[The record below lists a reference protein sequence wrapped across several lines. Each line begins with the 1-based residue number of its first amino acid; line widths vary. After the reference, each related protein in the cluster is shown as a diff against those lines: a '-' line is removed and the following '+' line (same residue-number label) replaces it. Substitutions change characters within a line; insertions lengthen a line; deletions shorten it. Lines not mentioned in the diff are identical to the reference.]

1 MTSHERA
8 DEYFHQSLKSNNHNI
23 HQKYKMSVKR
33 DVRGRSS
40 EDKLENYHLL
50 VGAIID
56 GNLELVDHLFTQN
69 NNFNF
74 NNLNEDGN
82 SLMHIAVIS
91 KHLKIVRY
99 LAEHDVPLDTVNKDG
114 ETPLHIAA
122 KLGLLLIVDYI
133 IDVQVNQLTFLDKNG
148 NTPLHLACL
157 TNHSNVALSLCNAG
171 APLEVRNKNRKPP
184 LLCAVI
190 SSSESCVRVLLL
202 AGARADITD
211 EEGNTALHLAAA
223 QGDYLIV
230 KLLSRAVSNVD
241 IFNTAEFTPLHLAA
255 KHGHLRT
262 VRYLILAGADPS
274 ITSRNGIAPDV
285 MAYAQGHSKVGM
297 LLTKM
302 KPEKCTAWIE
312 QLRQD
317 THRMP
322 RIKLKLFGSSLVG
335 KTQLTN
341 SLYTGP
347 ISAYLK
353 KKLTTVSDFA
363 GLTGEVSPKSN
374 LYRHHYPYMWDIEAE
389 HENYTQGIDV
399 HITNEYTLWDFSGF
413 PSYYCFYDHF
423 IGDISCIH
431 LVLFNLMDSLEWR
444 RRSVRFWLD
453 FLYARIPVKGPLLFG
468 GRPTEMARV
477 ILVGTHADVVQCQ
490 KDLNGFYYDEET
502 LLFLKEITLE
512 YQDKL
517 DIHEI
522 VYLLD
527 ARDGTSLEMKQ
538 LKTYLADIRNIIVQ
552 TLPRTNSLMI
562 DLSNKLPEWTV
573 NDIFPIC
580 NLDEFAERIHEHIN
594 PLCTDEHL
602 TTLIEHLQS
611 AGNILYIPTTSH
623 HTVDTSPP
631 IIINDTNNNYF
642 HKDDLIVLNPNQLC
656 NGILGKCLSERFLH
670 RTRIT
675 GSFTLDDI
683 QLFVREQDTKILLKL
698 LESYG
703 LCVCCIV
710 KEHRRLKSRNRKKHS
725 TDCFELFEQINS
737 SGSLSRPLTPDIEHV
752 DRNGT
757 HFNHIINNNMNNN
770 NNNNSNNINDLCLSH
785 LTQFTR
791 TIVFD
796 ISQLNNDA
804 SISNEEIQIEMPR
817 LNQIPLYQGLW
828 DKNDDN
834 NKSMIY
840 SGLQLITSP
849 GQLIHLMPRIQVQLR
864 REISMNRK
872 KFIHI
877 KLLNEFNQLH
887 LKDQQDNNNNNI
899 SNDNNNNNMA
909 NHFYT
914 TSELYLN
921 SLDFN
926 FHHNF
931 NNNDRI
937 DYNSNRR
944 RTKHSRS
951 WNLIQWLHGSKIT
964 DTKGEI
970 QIFLCI
976 NEYKQVLDVFA
987 RCLPCHVHQTFALL
1001 HEIVHLITQVIS
1013 KCCPNLDLEFKL
1025 LNSNDLSK
1033 HYANPKVWDS
1043 KQLVQTLLLF
1053 IAQNSHSYRTSLCNI
1068 DVHNIKLFQNQL
1080 DPHSTNAQHHPQDD
1094 DDNNNTSEDEGEEV
1108 EEEEEEQ
1115 AINDEQQP
1123 PYVENIVIRK
1133 QRTNRKSEHLIH
1145 RKQQLIRD
1153 LFFANYQLAQEISNH
1168 LLNISSNQL
1177 PMYILQ
1183 KLAKHIDVNERDPL
1197 KFHTFLQCLCYP
1209 EMISLMNQWNQGI
1222 SLCNSTLSPTI
1233 ILLNFT
1239 SKYPIRFL
1247 EWALL
1252 SSYGIESVQ
1261 FLYNSYILLNFNQT
1275 IFNEES
1281 IKALYKDN
1289 NNNENN
1295 NNNDNN
1301 DRELSNSNH
1310 CIKCIR
1316 SSSTPRNSQM

>member
-1 MTSHERA
+1 MASHETY
-8 DEYFHQSLKSNNHNI
+8 EVSI
-23 HQKYKMSVKR
+23 ER
-33 DVRGRSS
+33 DAR
-40 EDKLENYHLL
+40 EENEIANYHLI

-56 GNLELVDHLFTQN
+56 GNLELVNHLFTQCSDS
-69 NNFNF
+69 NFE
-74 NNLNEDGN
+74 NLDEDGN

-91 KHLKIVRY
+91 KHLEIVRY
-99 LAEHDVPLDTVNKDG
+99 LAEHNVPLYAVNKDG

-133 IDVQVNQLTFLDKNG
+133 IDVGPNLLKFVDKNG

-171 APLEVRNKNRKPP
+171 ATLEVRNKDRKTP

-190 SSSESCVRVLLL
+190 TSSESCVRVLLL
-202 AGARADITD
+202 AGARVDITD
-211 EEGNTALHLAAA
+211 EEGNTALHLAAI

-230 KLLSRAVSNVD
+230 KLLSKAVSNVD
-241 IFNTAEFTPLHLAA
+241 IFNTSEFTPLHLAA

-274 ITSRNGIAPDV
+274 ITSRNGITPDV

-312 QLRQD
+312 QLRQG

-335 KTQLTN
+335 KTQLTH

-363 GLTGEVSPKSN
+363 GLTGEVSPKSS
-374 LYRHHYPYMWDIEAE
+374 LYRHQYPYMWDIEAE
-389 HENYTQGIDV
+389 HENYTHGIDV

-468 GRPTEMARV
+468 GRPTEMARI

-490 KDLNGFYYDEET
+490 KDQNGLYYDEET
-502 LLFLKEITLE
+502 LLFLKEIILE

-522 VYLLD
+522 IYLLD

-538 LKTYLADIRNIIVQ
+538 LKTYLTDVRNIIIQ

-573 NDIFPIC
+573 NDVFPIC
-580 NLDEFAERIHEHIN
+580 NLDEFAERVHEHIN

-602 TTLIEHLQS
+602 VTLIEHLQY
-611 AGNILYIPTTSH
+611 AGNILYIQTTSRNT
-623 HTVDTSPP
+623 TVNNSSAVTSDD
-631 IIINDTNNNYF
+631 NDKYYYY
-642 HKDDLIVLNPNQLC
+642 KDDLVILNPNQLC
-656 NGILGKCLSERFLH
+656 SGILGKCFSERFLH

-683 QLFVREQDTKILLKL
+683 QLFVREQDTQILLKL
-698 LESYG
+698 LESFG

-710 KEHRRLKSRNRKKHS
+710 KEHRHLKSRNKKKHS
-725 TDCFELFEQINS
+725 TDCFELFEQIS
-737 SGSLSRPLTPDIEHV
+737 SSPLSRPLTPDIEHT
-752 DRNGT
+752 DRNG
-757 HFNHIINNNMNNN
+757 NNYNSNNN
-770 NNNNSNNINDLCLSH
+770 NNGNNDLYLSNN
-785 LTQFTR
+785 TQFPK

-796 ISQLNNDA
+796 ISKLNNT
-804 SISNEEIQIEMPR
+804 SITNEEIQIEMPR

-828 DKNDDN
+828 DN
-834 NKSMIY
+834 NNNENKRMIY

-849 GQLIHLMPRIQVQLR
+849 GQFIHLMPRIQVQLR

-872 KFIHI
+872 KLIQT
-877 KLLNEFNQLH
+877 KLSNQFDRLT
-887 LKDQQDNNNNNI
+887 LKGYHNGNQNI
-899 SNDNNNNNMA
+899 N

-914 TSELYLN
+914 ISELYLN

-926 FHHNF
+926 LN
-931 NNNDRI
+931 NNNDNHI
-937 DYNSNRR
+937 TNSIYNKR
-944 RTKHSRS
+944 RTKHSHS
-951 WNLIQWLHGSKIT
+951 WNLVQWLHGSKIT
-964 DTKGEI
+964 DSKGEI

-976 NEYKQVLDVFA
+976 DEYKQVLDIFS
-987 RCLPCHVHQTFALL
+987 RCLPCHIHQTFSLL
-1001 HEIVHLITQVIS
+1001 HETVHLITQVIS
-1013 KCCPNLDLEFKL
+1013 KCCPNLDLELKL

-1033 HYANPKVWDS
+1033 HYKNPKVWDS
-1043 KQLVQTLLLF
+1043 RQLTQTLLFLV
-1053 IAQNSHSYRTSLCNI
+1053 AQNSHSHRTSLCSI
-1068 DVHNIKLFQNQL
+1068 DLHKPRTSENQRNQY
-1080 DPHSTNAQHHPQDD
+1080 STDLRYLHDNDNDNDD
-1094 DDNNNTSEDEGEEV
+1094 DVNIGEDEGEKET
-1108 EEEEEEQ
+1108 
-1115 AINDEQQP
+1115 NDEES
-1123 PYVENIVIRK
+1123 YEENIFNTNININNTNIK
-1133 QRTNRKSEHLIH
+1133 QRKNRASDHTVHL
-1145 RKQQLIRD
+1145 QNQLKKD
-1153 LFFANYQLAQEISNH
+1153 LFFNNNELAQEVSNH
-1168 LLNISSNQL
+1168 LLNIPSYPL
-1177 PMYILQ
+1177 PPTILQ
-1183 KLAKHIDVNERDPL
+1183 KLAKQIDINERDPY
-1197 KFHTFLQCLCYP
+1197 KFKTFIQCLCYP
-1209 EMISLMNQWNQGI
+1209 EMINLITQWNQGI
-1222 SLCNSTLSPTI
+1222 SLWSTLSPTV
-1233 ILLNFT
+1233 ILLIFS

-1252 SSYGIESVQ
+1252 SSYGINIVQ
-1261 FLYNSYILLNFNQT
+1261 LLYTSYILLNFSQI
-1275 IFNEES
+1275 IFKES
-1281 IKALYKDN
+1281 SMKSFNKDKNDDIK
-1289 NNNENN
+1289 EMM
-1295 NNNDNN
+1295 
-1301 DRELSNSNH
+1301 NH
-1310 CIKCIR
+1310 LNHSVKFIR